1 MTTDRSTQTALS
13 ERGARRVRLA
23 IVFTAVALVLGATL
37 LIKETAYIFTAFMFL
52 GPTLLL
58 AAIVLLGWT
67 ILEELR
73 EKRVL

>member
-1 MTTDRSTQTALS
+1 MKGAGDPTVHS

-23 IVFTAVALVLGATL
+23 IVFTAVALILGGAL
-37 LIKETAYIFTAFMFL
+37 LIKETAIVFTAFMFL
-52 GPTLLL
+52 GPALLI

>member
-1 MTTDRSTQTALS
+1 MKTDRNDRMALS
-13 ERGARRVRLA
+13 ERGAKRVRLA
-23 IVFTAVALVLGATL
+23 IVFTAVALVLGAAL

-52 GPTLLL
+52 GPTLLF

-67 ILEELR
+67 ILEELQ

>member
-1 MTTDRSTQTALS
+1 MKTDRSDPMALS

-23 IVFTAVALVLGATL
+23 VVFTAVALILGSAL
-37 LIKETAYIFTAFMFL
+37 LIKETAYVFTAFMFL

-58 AAIVLLGWT
+58 AAMVLLGWT

>member
-1 MTTDRSTQTALS
+1 MTADRNDRMALS
-13 ERGARRVRLA
+13 ERGAKRVRLA
-23 IVFTAVALVLGATL
+23 IVFTAVALVLGAAL

-52 GPTLLL
+52 GPTLLF

-67 ILEELR
+67 ILEELQ

>member
-1 MTTDRSTQTALS
+1 MKTDRSNPTALS

-23 IVFTAVALVLGATL
+23 IVFTAVALVLGAAL
-37 LIKETAYIFTAFMFL
+37 LIKETAIIFSTFMFL
-52 GPTLLL
+52 GPTLLF

>member
-1 MTTDRSTQTALS
+1 MKTDRSSPTVLS

-23 IVFTAVALVLGATL
+23 IVFTAVALVLGAAL
-37 LIKETAYIFTAFMFL
+37 LIKETAYVFTAFMFL

>member
-37 LIKETAYIFTAFMFL
+37 LIKETADIFTAFMFL